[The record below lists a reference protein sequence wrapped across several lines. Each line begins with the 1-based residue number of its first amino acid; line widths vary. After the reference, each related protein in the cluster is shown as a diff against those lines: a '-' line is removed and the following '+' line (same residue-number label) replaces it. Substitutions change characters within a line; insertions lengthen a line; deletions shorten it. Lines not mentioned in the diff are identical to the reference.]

1 MQYER
6 QSEKQEVE
14 ELLDKVDTD
23 LKDIWGFLSKSVSY
37 INVFVASCLCFILCT
52 QQPKVTVQEVPDDYD
67 RVVRE
72 LTFERRGQPTDKMKT
87 EMEKEEETS
96 KKLQRLEVNDQFM
109 EQENDKF
116 YAKLTHPY
124 LQC

>member
-52 QQPKVTVQEVPDDYD
+52 
-67 RVVRE
+67 
-72 LTFERRGQPTDKMKT
+72 
-87 EMEKEEETS
+87 
-96 KKLQRLEVNDQFM
+96 
-109 EQENDKF
+109 
-116 YAKLTHPY
+116 
-124 LQC
+124 